1 MFKNYL
7 KIAYRY
13 FTGHKLFSFINV
25 FGLAIGIATCT
36 IISLW
41 VQRELSYDSFHKN
54 AHRIYRIERE
64 LFRDNAYSRW
74 PITGG
79 AYKQALIDDFPEIE
93 NAVRFWR
100 REFSIKDHKN
110 FTHRQGMFAVD
121 NSIFEMF
128 DFNLEKGDEGT
139 ALIKPMSVVLTRD
152 NALKYLGTDDVIGK
166 SLRFEWQGEQVDVEI
181 TGILKDVPR
190 NSHVDFDM
198 LISISSY
205 PNDRFSDWR
214 SNYLFTYILAGE
226 NTTGNDLEEKL
237 KTFVSNRLEPH
248 YGDLLSQGLGIHEVL
263 KMHLFPIIDI
273 HLHPSSNWEIGAG
286 GSMTS
291 VYIFSSIAVLI
302 LIIACINFMNLS
314 TACAN
319 KRAKEVGLRKT
330 IGAYKSQLR
339 GQFIQE
345 SMLLAVIALSFAIAL
360 VSLFIP
366 AYNNIF
372 DDNLSMHSFLQVKY
386 MIMLIGIALVVGF
399 LAGLYPAFYLTKFE
413 PAGILKSSPMLGS
426 GKSIFRRNMVVIQ
439 FIISIALIIGTL
451 TVYTQMKYIQTKSL
465 GFDKE
470 NVVLLPV
477 RSQQVVQSYES
488 FRNELLRHSQIQS
501 LAVSSDL
508 PGETFYSN
516 TNFLSRERTDEPV
529 SLIVLMTDY
538 DFVDT
543 YRMDLAAGRIFS
555 REFSSDT
562 AGTIMLN
569 EAAVQ
574 RFGWTPQQAIGKD
587 LFYFRGSIGKI
598 VGVTKDFNYRS
609 LHTKVEPMALILDPN
624 DIRAIS
630 VRIQPGNIKPTIEF
644 IRQKWEAAFPGELF
658 EFSFLDNRM
667 NLLYENEMKMQNIF
681 IIFSCFSIFVACLG
695 LFGLSVFIAAERTK
709 EIGIRKVLGASLG
722 KIILL
727 LSKEF
732 ITWIIIANIV
742 AWPLAWF
749 IMNKWLQNFAYR
761 VNIGIWIFILS
772 ASLALI
778 IALITVSYQSIKAAL
793 ANPVES
799 LRYE

>member
-41 VQRELSYDSFHKN
+41 VQRELSYDRFHKN

-93 NAVRFWR
+93 NAVRFWG
-100 REFSIKDHKN
+100 REFSIKDHNN

-121 NSIFEMF
+121 NSIFEIF
-128 DFNLEKGDEGT
+128 DFNLEKGDEST

-152 NALKYLGTDDVIGK
+152 NALKFLGTDNVIGK
-166 SLRFEWQGEQVDVEI
+166 SLRFEWSGEQVAVEI
-181 TGILKDVPR
+181 TGILKEVPR

-214 SNYLFTYILAGE
+214 SNYLFTYILAAE
-226 NTTGNDLEEKL
+226 NTTRNDLEEKL
-237 KTFVSNRLEPH
+237 KTFVSKRLEPH

-263 KMHLFPIIDI
+263 KMHLFPITDI
-273 HLHPSSNWEIGAG
+273 HLYPSSNWEIGAG

-330 IGAYKSQLR
+330 IGAFRSQLR
-339 GQFIQE
+339 AQFIQE
-345 SMLLAVIALSFAIAL
+345 SVLMAVIALFFAIAL

-366 AYNNIF
+366 AYNDIF
-372 DDNLSMHSFLQVKY
+372 DDNLSMNSLLQFKNL
-386 MIMLIGIALVVGF
+386 IMLIGTTLLVGF

-413 PAGILKSSPMLGS
+413 PAGILKSSPMLGR
-426 GKSIFRRNMVVIQ
+426 GRSIFRRNMVFIQ
-439 FIISIALIIGTL
+439 FIISITLIIGTL
-451 TVYTQMKYIQTKSL
+451 TVYSQMEYIQTRSL

-477 RSQQVVQSYES
+477 RSEQVVQSYEG
-488 FRNELLRHSQIQS
+488 FRNELLRNSQIQS

-516 TNFLSRERTDEPV
+516 TNFLSKERTDEPV

-543 YRMDLAAGRIFS
+543 YQMEMVAGRPFS

-569 EAAVQ
+569 EAAIQ
-574 RFGWTPQQAIGKD
+574 RFGWTPQEAIGKD

-598 VGVTKDFNYRS
+598 VGVVKDFNYRS
-609 LHTKVEPMALILDPN
+609 LHTTVEPMALILDPN

-630 VRIQPGNIKPTIEF
+630 VRIQPGNIKRTIAF
-644 IRQKWEAAFPGELF
+644 IRQKWEAAFPDELF
-658 EFSFLDNRM
+658 EFTFLDNRM
-667 NLLYENEMKMQNIF
+667 NQLYENEMKMQNIF

-742 AWPLAWF
+742 AWPLAYF

-778 IALITVSYQSIKAAL
+778 IALLTLSYQSIKAAV